1 MVLASAVCDVTKY
14 IFFFNAESALASLNN
29 VQIKDMEIKTGLAC
43 WPTDKN
49 KKKGWTILAGNSQS
63 LVGA

>member
-14 IFFFNAESALASLNN
+14 IFFFNAESALALNN
-29 VQIKDMEIKTGLAC
+29 VQIKDTEIKTGLAC

-49 KKKGWTILAGNSQS
+49 KKKG
-63 LVGA
+63 

>member
-14 IFFFNAESALASLNN
+14 IFFFNAESALALNN
-29 VQIKDMEIKTGLAC
+29 VQIKDTEIKTGLAC

-49 KKKGWTILAGNSQS
+49 KKKGWTILAGNSLS